1 MNCATFID
9 MKQLL
14 ASYNDKI
21 ASVVLQNAA
30 LNISYTSSQK
40 RRFFLS
46 FLVRLRKRYVR
57 RFGVV
62 KFCIFVNETRDESKK
77 EQTALILRFVDK
89 DDFIRERFFGFVHV
103 KDTTSLTLRD
113 GIFKALS
120 SSVSYSKYLRSKI

>member
-89 DDFIRERFFGFVHV
+89 DDFIRERFFGLVHV
-103 KDTTSLTLRD
+103 KDITSLTLRD